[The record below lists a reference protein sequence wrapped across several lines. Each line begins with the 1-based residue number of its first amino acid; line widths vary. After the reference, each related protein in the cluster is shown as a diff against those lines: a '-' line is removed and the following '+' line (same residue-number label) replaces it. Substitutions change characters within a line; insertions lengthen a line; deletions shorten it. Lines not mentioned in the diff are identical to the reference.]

1 MLSEL
6 NLFTT
11 FLLIIA
17 FLYGIVIGSFLNVCI
32 YRIPKKENIATERS
46 HCMSC
51 GTQLKW
57 YDLIPLFSWLFLRGK
72 CRYCKAKISVQYPLV
87 EFANGIGYV
96 WIFVVNGFN
105 FESILYCLCVSAL
118 LALSIIDLRTF
129 EIPVLFNIFI
139 LILGVVRAVYD
150 YENILTYLIGMV
162 SVSGFLLLCYI
173 VTKGRGIGGG
183 DIKLMAAAG
192 LLLGWQN
199 IIVALFAGC
208 IIGSVIHITLMIVS
222 KKDRMLAFG
231 PYLSIGIFIAMM
243 YGKPLIDWYIGLIV
257 G

>member
-11 FLLIIA
+11 FIYAIV

-57 YDLIPLFSWLFLRGK
+57 YDLVPLFSWLFLRGK
-72 CRYCKAKISVQYPLV
+72 CRYCGTKISVQYPLV

-129 EIPVLFNIFI
+129 EIPVAFNWFIF
-139 LILGVVRAVYD
+139 ILGVVRAIYD
-150 YENILTYLIGMV
+150 FENIVTYLIGMV
-162 SVSGFLLLCYI
+162 AVSGFLFICYL
-173 VTKGRGIGGG
+173 VTGGRGIGGG

-208 IIGSVIHITLMIVS
+208 IIGSIIHITLMIVL
-222 KKDRMLAFG
+222 KKERMLAFG
-231 PYLSIGIFIAMM
+231 PYLSLGIFIAML
-243 YGKPLIDWYIGLIV
+243 YGKPLMDWYIGIIV